1 MIEIGNKLNGR
12 YLILGTIGSGGMA
25 NVFLAK
31 DLILNREVAVKVLR
45 FDFQDDKNAIRRFQR
60 EALAA
65 TELVHPNIVA
75 VYDVGEED
83 GMQYLVMEY
92 VKGMDLKRYIQTH
105 YPMPYASI
113 VDIMKQIL
121 SAVAL
126 AHQHRIIHRDLK
138 PQNILMD
145 EDGSVKIADFG
156 IAIALSE
163 TSITQTNTMLGSVH
177 YLSPEQAR
185 GSMATN
191 QSDIYALGIILYEM
205 LTGQV
210 PFDGESAVT
219 IALKHFQDDVPS
231 IRMYDRTVPQS
242 LENVV
247 LKATAKETA
256 DRYKT
261 ADEMLQDLETVLSP
275 GRLDEARWEPS
286 ALLDETRVLTPI
298 TEDTP
303 MPESFKEMAPPKK
316 DVEQPEAE
324 QPKKK
329 KKLWLWLLLGLVALV
344 AVIAAFFFFS
354 GGKDQVE
361 VPDVTNQT
369 EIVARETLKEA
380 GLKIAS
386 ETKTISSDEIEKDRV
401 VKTTPESGSLVKE
414 GREIVLYLSSG
425 SKTIDMIDVT
435 GETLRSATREL
446 TNLNFE
452 AKNITSKEE
461 YDKTVKA
468 GEVIRQTPEPG
479 TEVVPKETKVELIIS
494 KGEEPIEMLD
504 FTGSTKEAASR
515 SLNSLGLGD
524 NPITFEEEYSA
535 TVSAG
540 NIISQTPEAGAKIT
554 PGKTA
559 IAFVVSKGEELVK
572 IPNVVGDTKDSAKKS
587 LEDAGFAIEVVEENS
602 DNVEKDKVIQTN
614 PTAGTELAKGATVT
628 LTISKGKEEVEQPE
642 MSSFS
647 VDVRANW
654 REELSEKQEIY
665 IWVTDAKRD
674 HELVRKISVNVNN
687 QFETIPVSVTVKDGE
702 TATIFVQRD
711 SNPEVSQK
719 VDRSQTDPLTV
730 P

>member
-45 FDFQDDKNAIRRFQR
+45 FDFQEDKNAIRRFQR

-65 TELVHPNIVA
+65 TELVHPNIVS
-75 VYDVGEED
+75 VYDVGEEA

-113 VDIMKQIL
+113 VEIMKQIL

-191 QSDIYALGIILYEM
+191 QSDLYALGIILYEM

-219 IALKHFQDDVPS
+219 IALKHFQDEVPS
-231 IRMYDRTVPQS
+231 VRLYDRDVPQS

-261 ADEMLQDLETVLSP
+261 ADEMLQDLATVLSP
-275 GRLDEARWEPS
+275 ERLNEARWEPS
-286 ALLDETRVLTPI
+286 AMLDETRILPPL
-298 TEDTP
+298 TEDAP
-303 MPESFKEMAPPKK
+303 MPESFKAMP
-316 DVEQPEAE
+316 QPEKIPE
-324 QPKKK
+324 KMPEEDQPKKK
-329 KKLWLWLLLGLVALV
+329 KKVWLGLLLGLVALV
-344 AVIAAFFFFS
+344 SALGLFVLFS
-354 GGKDQVE
+354 GGKSQVE
-361 VPDVTNQT
+361 VPDVTNMT
-369 EIVARETLKEA
+369 EIAAREALKEA

-386 ETKTISSDEIEKDRV
+386 ETKTISNAEIEKERV
-401 VKTTPESGSLVKE
+401 VKTTPESGALVKE

-425 SKTIDMIDVT
+425 NQTIAMIDVT
-435 GETLRSATREL
+435 GTTLRAATREL
-446 TNLNFE
+446 TNLDFV
-452 AKNITSKEE
+452 ASNITSKEE
-461 YDKTVKA
+461 YDETVKA
-468 GEVIRQTPEPG
+468 GEVIRQDPQPDTQ
-479 TEVVPKETKVELIIS
+479 VVPKDTKVELIIS
-494 KGEEPIEMLD
+494 KGQEPVTMLD
-504 FTGSTKEAASR
+504 FTGSTEAAARR
-515 SLNSLGLGD
+515 SLSSLGLGE
-524 NPITFEEEYSA
+524 NKITIEESYSA
-535 TVSAG
+535 SVTAG
-540 NIISQTPEAGAKIT
+540 NIISQTPEAGT
-554 PGKTA
+554 EVSPGKTA
-559 IAFVVSKGEELVK
+559 ITFVVSKGEELASV
-572 IPNVVGDTKDSAKKS
+572 PDVVGQTQEAAQKA
-587 LEDAGFAIEVVEENS
+587 LEAAGFLVELIEENS
-602 DNVEKDKVIQTN
+602 TSVAAGKVIQTN
-614 PTAGTELAKGATVT
+614 PRAGQEITTGATVT
-628 LTISKGKEEVEQPE
+628 LTVSKGKEEVEQPVTR
-642 MSSFS
+642 SFTVNVVAS
-647 VDVRANW
+647 WN
-654 REELSEKQEIY
+654 ENGPTEQKIT
-665 IWVTDAKRD
+665 IWVTDATRNRQQVD
-674 HELVRKISVNVNN
+674 QISLNTSNNHQMLPISLTVN
-687 QFETIPVSVTVKDGE
+687 EGEAATV
-702 TATIFVQRD
+702 FVQRD
-711 SNPEVSQK
+711 NGTEVSQE
-719 VDRSQTDPLTV
+719 VSGAMTLQV